1 MSERAR
7 RHPCSG
13 WAVAPLAA
21 LGAVTVA
28 ALGLLGP
35 LGCAPPPM
43 TPPPGQLSLGTIDT
57 QGRWVDLVEG
67 AEVELVPGA
76 QGGFH
81 VWLKYRVSGLTGRV
95 RVSRLADRIGP
106 GDARQRVLTA
116 PSTVLELPASPSPWE
131 TPDPI
136 PSFMCPTP
144 IGVSVLD
151 APIQFQVW
159 MEPAD
164 TEGSEPP
171 ATLARA
177 AVTLKPHCPPV
188 GDGTRPFC
196 LQICQG

>member
-1 MSERAR
+1 MSR
-7 RHPCSG
+7 RGSL
-13 WAVAPLAA
+13 ALAA
-21 LGAVTVA
+21 TAL
-28 ALGLLGP
+28 LGLV
-35 LGCAPPPM
+35 GCEPPP
-43 TPPPGQLSLGTIDT
+43 PPDSLPGQLSLGTIDT

-81 VWLKYRVSGLTGRV
+81 VWLKYRVSGLSGRV
-95 RVSRLADRIGP
+95 RVSRIADRIGP
-106 GDARQRVLTA
+106 GDTRQRVLTA
-116 PSTVLELPASPSPWE
+116 PSTVLELPAGTSPWE

-151 APIQFQVW
+151 APIAFQVT
-159 MEPAD
+159 MEAAD
-164 TEGSEPP
+164 ATSTPP

-177 AVTLKPHCPPV
+177 AVTLRPHCPPV